1 MAMVHTLKKINY
13 AGWDDCVYLS
23 NGVCEAVV
31 STKVGPRILRYS
43 LVGGPNLFYLDEY
56 AAGMTEELK
65 LWRMYGGHTFDFRID
80 DKKILLPE
88 NAPVGVRLEGAS
100 MHFDPMPMGDTGIT
114 KQISIRMC
122 RRGGLEVKETLTNT
136 SEAEI
141 TITAEAST
149 NVVPGGVAALPASGM
164 DSIMTPAKDA
174 DLRRTSFGKEL
185 CLVSA
190 DEVKG
195 GEFALDFK
203 ADHRWCGYFNRGCLF
218 IITTPPEESY
228 EGANIGVSGTPNRM
242 TITTY
247 SNPVTLAPGESHTHT
262 EVFNIFI
269 EKPVPATEEEAL
281 AGLHNNKFYYEFV
294 KSPVKGLDY

>member
-1 MAMVHTLKKINY
+1 MALVHTIKKINY

-23 NGVCEAVV
+23 NGVCETVV

-56 AAGMTEELK
+56 AAGMTEELN
-65 LWRMYGGHTFDFRID
+65 LWRMYGGHTFDFSID
-80 DKKILLPE
+80 GKKILLPE
-88 NAPVGVRLEGAS
+88 NAPVGVRLEASS
-100 MHFDPMPMGDTGIT
+100 MHFDPMPMGNTGIS

-122 RRGGLEVKETLTNT
+122 RRGGLEVKEILINT
-136 SEAEI
+136 SDAPI
-141 TITAEAST
+141 TVVAEAST
-149 NVVPGGVAALPASGM
+149 NVVPGGVAALPATSP
-164 DSIMTPAKDA
+164 DCIMTPPEEA
-174 DLRRTSFGKEL
+174 DLRRTRFGKEL

-190 DEVKG
+190 DNVKG

-203 ADHRWCGYFNRGCLF
+203 ADKRWCGYFNRGCLF

-228 EGANIGVSGTPNRM
+228 EGANIGVAGTPNRM

-247 SNPVTLAPGESHTHT
+247 SNPVTLAPGESYTHT

-269 EKPVPATEEEAL
+269 ENPIPATEEEAL
-281 AGLHNNKFYYEFV
+281 KGLHNNKYFYEFV